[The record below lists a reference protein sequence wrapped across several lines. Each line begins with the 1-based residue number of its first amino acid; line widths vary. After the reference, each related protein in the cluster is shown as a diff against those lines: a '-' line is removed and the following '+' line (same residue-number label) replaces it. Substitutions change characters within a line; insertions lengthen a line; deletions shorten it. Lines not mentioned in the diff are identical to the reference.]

1 MKEVLGSLPEVITAY
16 KNYNLLVPTAT
27 DVQLNPF
34 YKFHVEEVPVDLGEN
49 SGDIFKVGSVKT
61 GKQDERGKDIWEDV
75 FSLSKPLL
83 NKMAMAAGIQFNP
96 KETYGER
103 IDRVTY
109 RAQAQG
115 AMRKAD
121 GTARTETDQKVI
133 CLEDEEEK
141 YRIEFADKATKGI
154 TDEKQAQAA
163 AEIFSGQWVESK
175 NKWGKK
181 CQAFVVAKE
190 DRDRY
195 IDRSVMVNMALLKK
209 TWAEK
214 AMTGAKLRVIRALL
228 GIKGTYT
235 KAELQKNFAIPTVI
249 FSPDFS
255 DPQVRQAMLTQ
266 GMNSVAIMTAD
277 KKAYDI
283 TQFVED
289 VSWEEGENQLAARIS
304 FSAKNDKTSKGRIS
318 SLAKPGCYAALLYSY
333 NGGKNAEATRG
344 KIVEWNPSA
353 RTSGEKFKVKAYD
366 VLYDLQESQDHVYF
380 SAGVKTKSA
389 IVQVLKRWG
398 IKVTSYSGPNV
409 KHGKLAYKSEKLG
422 TVVVKILKEAKK
434 KGGIEACLRAVKMNV
449 TVVGFGTNKTVYHFE
464 ETQHLTEVN
473 HKISTTGMVTRVK
486 IIGKANDDGCS
497 PVEATVDG
505 KTSYGIRQKIV
516 SRGTNDTLDEAK
528 KEARE
533 ILADDGKPKEEITIK
548 LPDIPIIR
556 KGDKIHLKTAS
567 ISAGYYIVISAT
579 HDVDKM
585 LMTLGLKKAPAAKKS
600 SGNKKTKAK
609 SYDVGDIVNFHGGK
623 HYVSSYPDARGYSV
637 GAGKAKITIKGG
649 SGKAHPWHL
658 VTQNWNQTHVWGW
671 VDDGSFD

>member
-1 MKEVLGSLPEVITAY
+1 MGAILKELHNSASKFQFPSMPKDDVDVKRETAY
-16 KNYNLLVPTAT
+16 QEYNILGKGKMSYPSGMGTQIIKWSGYFWGAGRKKLASVNQKWIAPKTCASKLKSWQTKKTPLNLVVSEAGI
-27 DVQLNPF
+27 N
-34 YKFHVEEVPVDLGEN
+34 
-49 SGDIFKVGSVKT
+49 
-61 GKQDERGKDIWEDV
+61 EDV
-75 FSLSKPLL
+75 TIKSFEYKEARVL
-83 NKMAMAAGIQFNP
+83 INP
-96 KETYGER
+96 
-103 IDRVTY
+103 
-109 RAQAQG
+109 
-115 AMRKAD
+115 M
-121 GTARTETDQKVI
+121 
-133 CLEDEEEK
+133 K
-141 YRIEFADKATKGI
+141 YK
-154 TDEKQAQAA
+154 
-163 AEIFSGQWVESK
+163 
-175 NKWGKK
+175 
-181 CQAFVVAKE
+181 
-190 DRDRY
+190 Y
-195 IDRSVMVNMALLKK
+195 L
-209 TWAEK
+209 
-214 AMTGAKLRVIRALL
+214 
-228 GIKGTYT
+228 
-235 KAELQKNFAIPTVI
+235 
-249 FSPDFS
+249 
-255 DPQVRQAMLTQ
+255 
-266 GMNSVAIMTAD
+266 VAIMTAD

>member
-1 MKEVLGSLPEVITAY
+1 MINPMKY
-16 KNYNLLVPTAT
+16 KYL
-27 DVQLNPF
+27 
-34 YKFHVEEVPVDLGEN
+34 
-49 SGDIFKVGSVKT
+49 
-61 GKQDERGKDIWEDV
+61 
-75 FSLSKPLL
+75 
-83 NKMAMAAGIQFNP
+83 
-96 KETYGER
+96 
-103 IDRVTY
+103 
-109 RAQAQG
+109 
-115 AMRKAD
+115 
-121 GTARTETDQKVI
+121 
-133 CLEDEEEK
+133 
-141 YRIEFADKATKGI
+141 
-154 TDEKQAQAA
+154 
-163 AEIFSGQWVESK
+163 
-175 NKWGKK
+175 
-181 CQAFVVAKE
+181 
-190 DRDRY
+190 
-195 IDRSVMVNMALLKK
+195 
-209 TWAEK
+209 
-214 AMTGAKLRVIRALL
+214 
-228 GIKGTYT
+228 
-235 KAELQKNFAIPTVI
+235 
-249 FSPDFS
+249 
-255 DPQVRQAMLTQ
+255 
-266 GMNSVAIMTAD
+266 VAIMTAD

-289 VSWEEGENQLAARIS
+289 VSWEEGEDQLAARIS

-505 KTSYGIRQKIV
+505 KTSYG
-516 SRGTNDTLDEAK
+516 
-528 KEARE
+528 
-533 ILADDGKPKEEITIK
+533 
-548 LPDIPIIR
+548 
-556 KGDKIHLKTAS
+556 KTAS
-567 ISAGYYIVISAT
+567 ISAGYYIVISAA